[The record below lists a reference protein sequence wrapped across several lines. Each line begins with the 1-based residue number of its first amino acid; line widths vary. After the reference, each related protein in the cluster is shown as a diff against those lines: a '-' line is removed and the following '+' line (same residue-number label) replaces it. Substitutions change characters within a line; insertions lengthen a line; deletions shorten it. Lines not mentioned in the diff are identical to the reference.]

1 MKGTIGAILLL
12 SGLAL
17 PIIFRKRWLNDF
29 FLPGSIGRWLLAS
42 GYLVYPFLL
51 YFIGLSLEQGKVPSG
66 QGLRTIVAILLGIW
80 LLTGA
85 PSIFFGVLKSIRCRK
100 TRQTFAGKRHLPL
113 IAEMVYPGLFP
124 TKLSWFN
131 PSLRNVLEVAP
142 DTFIASVVRRT
153 RTRAKGTDLLLF
165 DQTARYP
172 TFMAFRSRTRPVR
185 TGPGPGKRGGAGDPL
200 AAARIVVYDSDFLTI
215 ASERLADVTSPL
227 EELDPALPAS
237 REVVE
242 SVLRR
247 LAEQGTDLFAQV
259 EGVCL
264 HDGHMLILLAGLLDR
279 EQHLS
284 RWVSICTALKSRSRS
299 RDEQRATSPATRP
312 GPR

>member
-1 MKGTIGAILLL
+1 MQGTIGAILLF
-12 SGLAL
+12 SGIAL
-17 PIIFRKRWLNDF
+17 PVIFRKRWINDF
-29 FLPGSIGRWLLAS
+29 FLPGSFGRWLLAS

-51 YFIGLSLEQGKVPSG
+51 YFIGLSLEQGNLPSG

-85 PSIFFGVLKSIRCRK
+85 PAIFFGVLKSIRCRE

-113 IAEMVYPGLFP
+113 IAEMDYPDLFP
-124 TKLSWFN
+124 NKLCWFN
-131 PSLRNVLEVAP
+131 PRLRNVLEVAP

-153 RTRAKGTDLLLF
+153 RTRTKGTDLLLLEK
-165 DQTARYP
+165 TARYP
-172 TFMAFRSRTRPVR
+172 TFMAFRSRTRPAR
-185 TGPGPGKRGGAGDPL
+185 TGHGPGNQGEANDPL
-200 AAARIVVYDSDFLTI
+200 AASRIIVNDRDFLSI
-215 ASERLADVTSPL
+215 ASELLDDSASPL
-227 EELDPALPAS
+227 EELDGALPAS
-237 REVVE
+237 MDVVE

-247 LAEQGTDLFAQV
+247 LAEQGDDLFAQV

-279 EQHLS
+279 EEQLS